1 MKIRRFYLFT
11 FLLFVFSVAFPSLHP
26 LKVEKGKIV
35 DGITGKPIWLF
46 GVNLFETHLGWAISQ
61 EISVMERNLTAISK
75 LGFNALRVPLNMS
88 YIEPAPDIFPDNPYY
103 SEIMHQH
110 KLKDGFPRFL
120 DALVQK
126 AGELGLYVIL
136 EFHELPADPWRYFAG
151 GQEQLRG
158 SGKHGG
164 AISWLAKI
172 EEKDGKIEKVELDWD
187 KAYEHVPKA
196 LAWLARHYKGNPTL
210 AGIEV
215 PWNEPVG
222 GWAENENL
230 YYKLVQACAL
240 AVKKEDP
247 NRLVFMDIQDWG
259 AGVNYLPPS
268 STWRTPP
275 EVDVLFPHFYF
286 GMHCPNTPY
295 DEALRCAVANW
306 TSWFTGLGKPVMVG
320 EYGVAGLNEDWMGKH
335 IEEMRKFYNFSGDK
349 PDLSLLHRDV
359 MRACLE
365 QWKEMGIQGV
375 FYWAWWEGIPGQ
387 AEGKRDLSLSSGFE
401 VLKDFA
407 QSFKNPRLTSAEAK
421 IAVICDMG
429 KRSQY
434 GSPQDLLLISDIL
447 MRKKATPFH
456 TIFIQAIKERREL
469 LSKRKYGKIIILAD
483 ELSDEIIQSVRKLV
497 AKGRILIISQK
508 DKNWT
513 SKLEK
518 FLEE

>member
-1 MKIRRFYLFT
+1 MRKLSLS
-11 FLLFVFSVAFPSLHP
+11 FLLAISLAFPSLHP
-26 LKVEKGKIV
+26 LKVEKGRIV
-35 DGITGKPIWLF
+35 DKVTGKPIGLF
-46 GVNLFETHLGWAISQ
+46 GVNLFESHLGWAISQ
-61 EISVMERNLTAISK
+61 DVSVMERNLTAISR

-88 YIEPAPDIFPDNPYY
+88 YIEPAPDVFPDSPSY

-110 KLKDGFPRFL
+110 NLKDGFPRFL
-120 DALVQK
+120 DTLVQK
-126 AGELGLYVIL
+126 ADELGLYVIL

-172 EEKDGKIEKVELDWD
+172 EEKEGKIAKVELDWD
-187 KAYEHVPKA
+187 KAYEYVPKA

-222 GWAENENL
+222 GWAEDENL
-230 YYKLVQACAL
+230 YYKLVQACAR

-247 NRLVFMDIQDWG
+247 NRLVFMDVQDWG

-295 DEALRCAVANW
+295 EQALRCSAANW
-306 TSWFTGLGKPVMVG
+306 ASWFTGWGKPVMVG
-320 EYGVAGLNEDWMGKH
+320 EYGVAGLNEDWMRGH
-335 IEEMRKFYNFSGDK
+335 LEELRKFYNFSGDK
-349 PDLSLLHRDV
+349 PDTSLLHRDV

-365 QWKEMGIQGV
+365 QWKKMGIQGV
-375 FYWAWWEGIPGQ
+375 FYWAWWEGIPGR
-387 AEGKRDLSLSSGFE
+387 AEGKSDLTLSSGFE
-401 VLKDFA
+401 VLKEFA
-407 QSFKNPRLTSAEAK
+407 DSFRNPKQTSSDAK
-421 IAVICDMG
+421 IAVICDIS

-447 MRKKATPFH
+447 IKENATPFH
-456 TIFIQAIKERREL
+456 TLFLQAIKGKGDI
-469 LSKRKYGKIIILAD
+469 LSKRKYQKVILLAD
-483 ELSDEIIQSVRKLV
+483 GLDEEAIQSLRKFIPQKHL
-497 AKGRILIISQK
+497 LIISQSEK
-508 DKNWT
+508 GWIN
-513 SKLEK
+513 KLAR
-518 FLEE
+518 FLGG